1 MKAFLATLCIALLLL
16 AVVGY
21 LFYSNREHQ
30 LRIPEE
36 QLQQRLQQRMPQTR
50 TYLRVFDVTLD
61 NPRVQLRE
69 ESGRIGA
76 GMDILVE
83 LRSTGKRREYRGKL
97 DVAGLVRYD
106 ASSGRF
112 YLSEAEIEQ
121 LELGSLEGK
130 TLERVRAVLQLALQE
145 YFALQPLYELKPG
158 DIRQRAA
165 RMVLRR
171 VEVQGDELVIT
182 LSL

>member
-1 MKAFLATLCIALLLL
+1 MKAILVTLCIALLLL

-30 LRIPEE
+30 LRIPEA
-36 QLQQRLQQRMPQTR
+36 QLQQKLQQHVPQTR
-50 TYLRVFDVTLD
+50 TYLKIFDVTLD
-61 NPRVQLRE
+61 NPRVELRE

-76 GMDILVE
+76 GMDVLVE
-83 LRSTGKRREYRGKL
+83 LRSPGKTREYRGKL

-106 ASSGRF
+106 AGSGRF
-112 YLSEAEIEQ
+112 FLAEPEIEQ
-121 LELGSLEGK
+121 LELGSLEGR
-130 TLERVRAVLQLALQE
+130 TLERLRAVLQIALQE